1 MINLN
6 AEFIADA
13 TRSHVE
19 RDPRNQIGARVVDEL
34 AMALEGSSNI
44 CSNRTKAQ
52 ILPGARKTLNLL
64 YDEIAQ
70 FRHCK

>member
-19 RDPRNQIGARVVDEL
+19 RDPRNNIGARVVDEL
-34 AMALEGSSNI
+34 AAALCEYGEKPRI
-44 CSNRTKAQ
+44 APYQ
-52 ILPGARKTLNLL
+52 LHLL
-64 YDEIAQ
+64 
-70 FRHCK
+70 